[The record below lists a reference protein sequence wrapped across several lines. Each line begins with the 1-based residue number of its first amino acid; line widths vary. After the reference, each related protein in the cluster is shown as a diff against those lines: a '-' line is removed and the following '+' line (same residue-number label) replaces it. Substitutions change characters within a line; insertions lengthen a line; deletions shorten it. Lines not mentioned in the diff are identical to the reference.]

1 MIPFAQSSHC
11 RDWLFTSEDALRKRK
26 QECNDKAFG
35 KVIAQ
40 IDRQAAAKL
49 AEGGDA
55 SIEEKRQKAISAR
68 TLSIEEEDLI
78 KKWYATKIREFGQL
92 GLPEKVLGTATIYF
106 KRFFLSNAITHHD
119 LRHIMLASIY
129 LAAKVEEVVLPVDNI
144 AGPVNAK
151 KEDVLA
157 MEIPLLEG
165 LQFDLI
171 VHLPYNP
178 LHGFIIDLKEST
190 SPPASPEK
198 LQGRARRHINDL
210 LITDAPFLYPPAQ
223 LALAALRKASEE
235 EGYPLAE
242 YMHSRFHTNAGYDQ
256 LRLNVEAIQKY
267 ITEGGQMDVSRVK
280 KIDRKLKKCLNPE
293 FIPGTEEYAKR
304 REREQA
310 ERAARRQEKLRRQAE
325 GQIDAEAFLAGAG
338 DDDDDQSKDA
348 PFLIHSNAKRLR
360 SSGLA
365 DGNDQQ
371 PPEANIKRRRTN
383 DDEEEKEEPKADE

>member
-1 MIPFAQSSHC
+1 
-11 RDWLFTSEDALRKRK
+11 LFTSEALQKRK
-26 QECNDKAFG
+26 HESNHKAFG

-40 IDRQAAAKL
+40 IDRQVAAKL
-49 AEGGDA
+49 AENGASGNQEQSSGP
-55 SIEEKRQKAISAR
+55 SIEERRQKAISAR

-78 KKWYATKIREFGQL
+78 KKYYATKIREFDKL
-92 GLPEKVLGTATIYF
+92 DLPEKVLGTATIYF

-119 LRHIMLASIY
+119 PRHIMLASMY

-144 AGPVNAK
+144 AAPVSAK

-165 LQFDLI
+165 IQFDLI

-178 LHGFIIDLKEST
+178 LHGFIIDLKES
-190 SPPASPEK
+190 SNPPASPEK

-223 LALAALRKASEE
+223 LALAALDRACEE

-242 YMHSRFHTNAGYDQ
+242 YIHNRFHSNPAYEDLRTNLGI
-256 LRLNVEAIQKY
+256 IQRY
-267 ITEGGQMDVSRVK
+267 IIEGGQLDVALVK
-280 KIDRKLKKCLNPE
+280 KVDRKLKKCVNPE
-293 FIPGTEEYAKR
+293 FIPGTEAYAKR

-310 ERAARRQEKLRRQAE
+310 ERSAKRQEKLKRQAE

-338 DDDDDQSKDA
+338 DDDKGA
-348 PFLIHSNAKRLR
+348 PFMIHSKATRLR
-360 SSGLA
+360 NASGERNA
-365 DGNDQQ
+365 T
-371 PPEANIKRRRTN
+371 EANEDGAQPARKKRRT
-383 DDEEEKEEPKADE
+383 EEEQEAAT